1 MKQKNSTEAILTLMQ
16 DAQSFKR
23 VYGWKKP
30 TVEFYS
36 DYMEAEFRTTDTIR
50 AIPGSHADEWRMF
63 ASNDEI
69 VIVFTYYY
77 DDDQKDEKL

>member
-1 MKQKNSTEAILTLMQ
+1 MNQKNSTEAILTLMQ

-23 VYGWKKP
+23 VYGWRK
-30 TVEFYS
+30 TTIELYS
-36 DYMEAEFRTTDTIR
+36 DYMETEFRTTDTIR
-50 AIPGSHADEWRMF
+50 DIPESHADEWRMF

-77 DDDQKDEKL
+77 DDEL